1 MIIQRGN
8 NHDDLEKSTGFNDWS
23 FKGFILGQ
31 MGKEQEGGEKF
42 LSRFFMPE
50 GWDIILSLE
59 VIVVYLAFSVFEEEL
74 YETLKTPLGTP
85 VIYS

>member
-50 GWDIILSLE
+50 G
-59 VIVVYLAFSVFEEEL
+59 
-74 YETLKTPLGTP
+74 
-85 VIYS
+85 